1 MAGSS
6 VNSEAAV
13 DKQPVGAK
21 DVEQSIYF
29 RGSADKA
36 NENFKGE
43 SGRYHLYASLACP
56 WAHKTLIA
64 RRLKGLEAAVTC
76 TIVDWAMEE
85 AKGWEFSDRGP
96 WCTPDINGCRYMR
109 QVYSLASCGCPD
121 DGYTGKVTVPVLW
134 DKTTKKVIST
144 ESADIVRLFNANF
157 EDLCETEEQR
167 ILDLRPANLAAEI
180 DELNSW
186 ISTDLNHGV
195 YAAGQATTQAEYDEA
210 VARVFSALD
219 RAELILAD
227 KWYLTGSS
235 LTEADLGLF
244 VTLVRFDAVY
254 VGLFKCNR
262 KRIVDY
268 PKLWPYV
275 RDVFQ
280 VDGVGST
287 FDMEHIK
294 KHYETSLRKINPC
307 GIVSAG
313 PDIDFRLPH
322 SRHLIGKK

>member
-1 MAGSS
+1 MAESF
-6 VNSEAAV
+6 VESEAAV
-13 DKQPVGAK
+13 DMQPVGAK
-21 DVEQSIYF
+21 DVEQLIYF

-36 NENFKGE
+36 KESFKGE

-109 QVYSLASCGCPD
+109 QVYSLASCGRAD
-121 DGYTGKVTVPVLW
+121 DGYMGKVTVPVLW
-134 DKTTKKVIST
+134 DKTTKKIIST
-144 ESADIVRLFNANF
+144 ESMDIVRLFNANF
-157 EDLCETEEQR
+157 DDLCETEGQR
-167 ILDLRPANLAAEI
+167 TMDLRPANLAAEI

-195 YAAGQATTQAEYDEA
+195 YAAGLAATQAEYDEA
-210 VARVFSALD
+210 VAMVFAALD
-219 RAELILAD
+219 LAELILAD
-227 KWYLTGSS
+227 KRYLTGSS

-280 VDGVGST
+280 VEGVGNT

-322 SRHLIGKK
+322 SRQLIGKK

>member
-1 MAGSS
+1 MSGSS
-6 VNSEAAV
+6 VESEAPV
-13 DKQPVGAK
+13 EKQPVRAE
-21 DVEQSIYF
+21 DVEQPIYLG
-29 RGSADKA
+29 GSAEKA
-36 NENFKGE
+36 KEGLKGE

-76 TIVDWAMEE
+76 SILDWAMEE

-96 WCTPDINGCRYMR
+96 WCTPDINGCRLMR
-109 QVYSLASCGCPD
+109 QVYSLASLGRPD
-121 DGYTGKVTVPVLW
+121 DGYSGKATVPVLW
-134 DKTTKKVIST
+134 DKSTKKIIST
-144 ESADIVRLFNANF
+144 KSADIVRLFNVSFN
-157 EDLCETEEQR
+157 DVSETEEQR

-186 ISTDLNHGV
+186 ISADLNHGV
-195 YAAGQATTQAEYDEA
+195 YAAGLAETQAAYDEA
-210 VARVFSALD
+210 VAGVFSALD

-227 KWYLTGSS
+227 KRYLNGSG

-254 VGLFKCNR
+254 VGLFKCSR
-262 KRIVDY
+262 KRVVDY
-268 PKLWPYV
+268 ENLWPYV

-280 VDGVGST
+280 VGGVGST

-294 KHYETSLRKINPC
+294 KHYETSLRKINPS
-307 GIVSAG
+307 GIVSAV